1 MASWTGDGGRGDQQ
15 DAIEQQYEYNNKMHS
30 YNWAETQ
37 SNYAYQQENIAI
49 QKVNEQALRNFQ
61 NQTNFNG
68 WLNRENIRMYE
79 YGKDVEAY
87 NASVDSYKTQ
97 LDYNN
102 VAYDIALND
111 ANRVQQDRLIGF
123 GFQNQDLLMKY
134 HEGGEQAS
142 LDTKGLTNKLTQASA
157 LSGLQMRETK
167 LNKASFQAEKAMEDA
182 GLRDSLAAGKAE
194 AAFKSQERR
203 VGYLGQEGK
212 QRNLGQAGRSAAKS
226 VQALLAGYGAG
237 QAAMA
242 DSISRAESKYMLD
255 KRKISESLVQNAKM
269 TNIRIDQIGNNLMN
283 TKMDAQHQQD
293 QIGLKFSQLKDR
305 TDFNRLQLQQS
316 MISAGEQHEADK
328 TKLTMDKYQQ
338 DLNAAANL
346 MSRPDAPPQE
356 VSPLGIPQT
365 TYQDP
370 RPPTEGPKPEKAI
383 NTVQRPNA
391 FNTLLQIA
399 SIGSSIYTGGVQ
411 AGWITSDLELKE
423 NIVRKGRSPKGLPI
437 YEYNYKH
444 EPNHRYQG
452 VMGQDLLELLPSAV
466 VEADNGYLAV
476 DYSQLDV
483 EFKEV

>member
-1 MASWTGDGGRGDQQ
+1 MAGWTGDGGRGDQQ
-15 DAIEQQYEYNNKMHS
+15 EAIEQQYEYNNKMWS

-49 QKVNEQALRNFQ
+49 QKINEQALRNYQ

-87 NASVDSYKTQ
+87 NASVESYEKQ
-97 LDYNN
+97 LDYNDI
-102 VAYDIALND
+102 AYDIALND
-111 ANRVQQDRLIGF
+111 ANRVYQDQLIGF
-123 GFQNQDLLMKY
+123 GFQNQDILMKY

-142 LDTKGLTNKLTQASA
+142 LDTKGLTNKLSQASA

-167 LNKASFQAEKAMEDA
+167 LNKASFEAEKAMEDA
-182 GLRDSLAAGKAE
+182 GLRHSLAAGKAE
-194 AAFKSQERR
+194 AAFKSQEQRIS
-203 VGYLGQEGK
+203 YLGQEGK

-226 VQALLAGYGAG
+226 VQALLAGYGSA

-316 MISAGEQHEADK
+316 MISAGEQHEANK
-328 TKLTMDKYQQ
+328 TKLSMDKYQQ

-346 MSRPDAPPQE
+346 MARPTAPPQE
-356 VSPLGIPQT
+356 ISPLNIPQT

-370 RPPTEGPKPEKAI
+370 RPPSEPPKPEKAV
-383 NTVQRPNA
+383 NTVQRPSI
-391 FNTLLQIA
+391 FNTMMQIA
-399 SIGSSIYTGGVQ
+399 SIGASLYAGGAFSSDV
-411 AGWITSDLELKE
+411 ALKK
-423 NIVRKGRSPKGLPI
+423 NIIRTGRSPKGIPI
-437 YEYNYKH
+437 YEWNYKH
-444 EPNHRYQG
+444 RPDQRYQG
-452 VMGQDLLELLPSAV
+452 VMAQDLVESYPSAV
-466 VEADNGYLAV
+466 KTGPNGYLEV
-476 DYSQLDV
+476 DYSQIDV